1 MGVRKNSLVGL
12 GDCKVRNSATR
23 RKAVDEEEEE
33 EEDDGGR
40 GQGGYP
46 SQSFARILK
55 VLMIL
60 VLLTRAFRV

>member
-12 GDCKVRNSATR
+12 GDCEVRNSATR
-23 RKAVDEEEEE
+23 RKAVDEEE

-46 SQSFARILK
+46 SQSSARILK

-60 VLLTRAFRV
+60 VL

>member
-12 GDCKVRNSATR
+12 GDCKERNSATR

-33 EEDDGGR
+33 EEDDDGGR

-46 SQSFARILK
+46 SQSSARVFK
-55 VLMIL
+55 VPMIL
-60 VLLTRAFRV
+60 VL